1 VDAREII
8 NDRSQGRLSDNA
20 DRFPAFSSIFAD
32 AEYPKD
38 FKPANLQKYESKQD
52 PVQWLHLY
60 STAINV
66 AGGDTG
72 TKVLYFPIV
81 LKPAPLTWLES
92 LKPESIHSWDD
103 LKKVFVD
110 NFQGSLHRVATRH
123 TLAMCKQ
130 EPGETLRSYIKRFF
144 DMRTTITNVSN
155 EDVIDYFHDGITTQS
170 LYRDFG
176 QNRSESM
183 VKLCDKM

>member
-1 VDAREII
+1 MDAREII

-52 PVQWLHLY
+52 PVQWLRLY

-66 AGGDTG
+66 AGGDTA
-72 TKVLYFPIV
+72 TKVLYFQMV
-81 LKPAPLTWLES
+81 LEPAPLTWLES
-92 LKPESIHSWDD
+92 VKLESIHSWED
-103 LKKVFVD
+103 LKKVFID
-110 NFQGSLHRVATRH
+110 NIQGSLCRVATGH
-123 TLAMCKQ
+123 ALAMCKQ
-130 EPGETLRSYIKRFF
+130 EPGETLRSYIKRFS
-144 DMRTTITNVSN
+144 DTRATIANVSDK
-155 EDVIDYFHDGITTQS
+155 DVIDYFHDGLTTQS

-176 QNRSESM
+176 
-183 VKLCDKM
+183 